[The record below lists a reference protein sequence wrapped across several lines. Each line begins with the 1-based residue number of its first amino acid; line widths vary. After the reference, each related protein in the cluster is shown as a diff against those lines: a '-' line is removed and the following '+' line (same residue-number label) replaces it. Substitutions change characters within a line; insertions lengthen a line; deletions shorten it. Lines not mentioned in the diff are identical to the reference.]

1 MSVYSGEA
9 LATIDLIVDALYTGF
24 KTDKGGMADP
34 LVRLVGV
41 SRQGG
46 FRYRGT
52 RDRPTLLV
60 LTSNLAEAD
69 WPDELDPTTGRFIY
83 YGDNRQSGQQ
93 LHDTP
98 RFGNLL
104 LKSVF
109 DLAHSG
115 RRKEVPP
122 ILIFTSESPGRS
134 FRFRGLAVPGHPA
147 MPATED
153 LVAVWKTANAE
164 RFQNYRAVFT
174 ILDEAVISREWV
186 HAMGSRMPSDV
197 QAPMVW
203 QAWVEN
209 GVAKPL
215 EAPRTQL
222 IRTKAEQLPSND
234 KDRVL
239 IRVIKDRYR
248 SDPFGFEAC
257 SGRLT
262 RLLLGNVTKLDL
274 TRPWRDGGRDGIGML
289 RLGCGLASIEVTFAL
304 EAKCYGLTSSVGVRE
319 VSRLIS
325 RIKHREFGVLVTT
338 SFIDRQAY
346 QEVVDDGHPVIFVA
360 AMDIV
365 RLLRDAGYSSPTLVS
380 SWLDGI

>member
-1 MSVYSGEA
+1 MMSVYSGEE

-153 LVAVWKTANAE
+153 LVAVWKTAKAE

-174 ILDEAVISREWV
+174 ILDEAVISRDWV
-186 HAMGSRMPSDV
+186 HAMGSCMPSDV
-197 QAPMVW
+197 QAPVVW
-203 QAWVEN
+203 R
-209 GVAKPL
+209 G
-215 EAPRTQL
+215 
-222 IRTKAEQLPSND
+222 
-234 KDRVL
+234 
-239 IRVIKDRYR
+239 
-248 SDPFGFEAC
+248 
-257 SGRLT
+257 
-262 RLLLGNVTKLDL
+262 LG
-274 TRPWRDGGRDGIGML
+274 
-289 RLGCGLASIEVTFAL
+289 
-304 EAKCYGLTSSVGVRE
+304 
-319 VSRLIS
+319 
-325 RIKHREFGVLVTT
+325 
-338 SFIDRQAY
+338 
-346 QEVVDDGHPVIFVA
+346 
-360 AMDIV
+360 
-365 RLLRDAGYSSPTLVS
+365 
-380 SWLDGI
+380 